1 MLAPAAPAVSA
12 LVVVQTPTPRF
23 RVARFDTSGT
33 YPQVRG
39 PGRGLNRVNAA
50 VRGAVLADQRSFA
63 PYARREKP
71 KIQYEA
77 HGVYRTAVDR
87 NLISASTVVVSALMP
102 TTRELFPGQHGGD
115 GWLGITLRVPS
126 GTRVTIRDLF
136 RSPSRGLRVLA
147 AAWKARIRRG
157 PGGPCLRIYPDAY
170 ETTAENYRTF
180 ALTLRGLAVG
190 APEVEACY
198 RLVATVPYAVVRP
211 YLSDLGMS
219 LVDGV
224 RSPAHQPPRLL
235 RRNAAWFARSAQ
247 SSQQ

>member
-39 PGRGLNRVNAA
+39 PG
-50 VRGAVLADQRSFA
+50 
-63 PYARREKP
+63 
-71 KIQYEA
+71 
-77 HGVYRTAVDR
+77 
-87 NLISASTVVVSALMP
+87 
-102 TTRELFPGQHGGD
+102 
-115 GWLGITLRVPS
+115 
-126 GTRVTIRDLF
+126 
-136 RSPSRGLRVLA
+136 
-147 AAWKARIRRG
+147 
-157 PGGPCLRIYPDAY
+157 GPCLRIYPDAY

-180 ALTLRGLAVG
+180 ALTPRGLAVG

-235 RRNAAWFARSAQ
+235 RRNA
-247 SSQQ
+247 